1 MQQSEE
7 AWLQLAM
14 PCCLLCTFSSELGT
28 KCVFAT
34 RLPRIITMP
43 FSPSSLLLRGT
54 LPKASKVFLADLTK
68 AYLVQTSFL
77 VQIESFGGLDP
88 AKRIQAGGIFDLLLL
103 ALSKRALAA
112 TGDVDIRRCQ

>member
-1 MQQSEE
+1 MQ
-7 AWLQLAM
+7 
-14 PCCLLCTFSSELGT
+14 
-28 KCVFAT
+28 
-34 RLPRIITMP
+34 

-112 TGDVDIRRCQ
+112 TGDVDLRRCQ

>member
-1 MQQSEE
+1 MQQGEE
-7 AWLQLAM
+7 AWLQLAR
-14 PCCLLCTFSSELGT
+14 PCCLLCTFSSDLGT
-28 KCVFAT
+28 KCVFAK
-34 RLPRIITMP
+34 RLLRIITMQ

-77 VQIESFGGLDP
+77 VQIESVGGLDP
-88 AKRIQAGGIFDLLLL
+88 AKRIQAGEVFDLLRL

-112 TGDVDIRRCQ
+112 AGDVGLRRCQ